1 LRGGARYNCGSRGRE
16 NRKTGQKGLDE
27 ETLVYCIRQVNP
39 RGDSPVGGGRIALFQ
54 LFFLIEDA
62 ATSDFT
68 NGAQRGQ
75 SEQDRNEQQRWYDEE
90 KFFLG
95 HGGNPIF

>member
-1 LRGGARYNCGSRGRE
+1 LHEGALADGIG
-16 NRKTGQKGLDE
+16 
-27 ETLVYCIRQVNP
+27 QVNSW
-39 RGDSPVGGGRIALFQ
+39 GDSSVVGGRIALLQ

-62 ATSDFT
+62 AAADFT

-95 HGGNPIF
+95 HGDNPIF